1 MPGVDLV
8 LAVLAGYLI
17 GAVPSGVLIGRLRGV
32 DPRASGSG
40 RTGTTNALRSLGPR
54 WAAVVAVLDVV
65 KGVAAVLLGNLIIG
79 PAPWAGAQA
88 AVAAVVGHVR
98 SIFIGFTGAAVA
110 AVVGHVRSIFIGFTG
125 GRGAATGAGAML
137 VLAPIAI
144 LVALPEFLLIV
155 WRTRLV
161 SLGSVMAAVTVALV
175 AAALYSIGWAG
186 LEVVVGGALIGLVV
200 VLAHTDNIQRLL
212 AGTERRI
219 GSD

>member
-1 MPGVDLV
+1 MPGIDLV

-17 GAVPSGVLIGRLRGV
+17 GAVPTGVLIGRLRGV

-40 RTGTTNALRSLGPR
+40 RTGTTNALRTLGPR
-54 WAAVVAVLDVV
+54 WAAAVAVLDVV
-65 KGVAAVLLGNLIIG
+65 KGVAAVLIGNALGPG
-79 PAPWAGAQA
+79 PWAGAL
-88 AVAAVVGHVR
+88 
-98 SIFIGFTGAAVA
+98 AAVA

-175 AAALYSIGWAG
+175 AAALYSVGWAG
-186 LEVVVGGALIGLVV
+186 MEVVVAGALIGLVV

-219 GSD
+219 GSG

>member
-1 MPGVDLV
+1 MAEDRRSSIATLPNLLGIFRIVATPVIMALLLLDAPGSD
-8 LAVLAGYLI
+8 LAGGLLFLAAGI
-17 GAVPSGVLIGRLRGV
+17 SDFLDGWIARARDQVSPLGVFMDLAADKVLVAGVLIG
-32 DPRASGSG
+32 
-40 RTGTTNALRSLGPR
+40 NALGP
-54 WAAVVAVLDVV
+54 
-65 KGVAAVLLGNLIIG
+65 G
-79 PAPWAGAQA
+79 PWAGALA
-88 AVAAVVGHVR
+88 AVG
-98 SIFIGFTGAAVA
+98 

-175 AAALYSIGWAG
+175 AAALYSVGWAG
-186 LEVVVGGALIGLVV
+186 LEVVVAGALIGLVV

-219 GSD
+219 GSG